1 MLPRELC
8 EPIEPNATMRFIE
21 ALAEKH
27 DRAIPIFGGALWID
41 PTDTDRIINHLPT
54 IVHNAKFWKWKG
66 GLADAC
72 RTFCHCLFVDPAL
85 IEACIGMT
93 FEELVA

>member
-1 MLPRELC
+1 M
-8 EPIEPNATMRFIE
+8 PNATMHYIE

-27 DRAIPIFGGALWID
+27 PDAIPVFGVALWTDPASID
-41 PTDTDRIINHLPT
+41 SIIEHLPT
-54 IVHNAKFWKWKG
+54 VIREAQFRKWHA

-85 IEACIGMT
+85 IEAYIGMK
-93 FEELVA
+93 FEQLVA